1 MSLENQPLWKALTIA
16 KWEEIGAQAVLARV
30 GMNYERDFLQALL
43 DYPGAQDPYADHE
56 WSVFQFPR
64 LTSGVL
70 HAAPKTISEAPV
82 VWEEWYF
89 EDGAAHHNI
98 LRNHDHPEQTKEV
111 TLDDDEHPSVVM
123 NIRWRYRDD
132 ADHRPLFF
140 R

>member
-1 MSLENQPLWKALTIA
+1 MSLENQPLWKAITLA
-16 KWEEIGAQAVLARV
+16 RWEEIGAPEVLARV
-30 GMNYERDFLQALL
+30 GMKYERDFVQAML
-43 DYPGAQDPYADHE
+43 DYPGQSDPYGDHE

-70 HAAPKTISEAPV
+70 HAAPKSITDSPV

-89 EDGAAHHNI
+89 EEGSAHHNI

-111 TLDDDEHPSVVM
+111 TLNDDEHPSVVM
-123 NIRWRYRDD
+123 NIQWRYRDD